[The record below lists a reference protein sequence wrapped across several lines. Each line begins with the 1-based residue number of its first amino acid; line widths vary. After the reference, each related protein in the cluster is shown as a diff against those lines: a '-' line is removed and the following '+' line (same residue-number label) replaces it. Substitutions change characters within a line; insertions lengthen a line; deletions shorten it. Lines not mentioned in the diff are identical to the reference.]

1 MKIFN
6 RFSPKHKG
14 LSVTLLA
21 SLIAGGLGTGCA
33 GAPDPRMI
41 PQPPAASESW
51 SVLEDLRSDA
61 DLGPNSVVKHSDGED
76 IASWWRQLGDP
87 VLDRLVDAALDDNLT
102 LQTAAARVSE
112 ARARRGL
119 LKADLGPTISAG
131 FNAGAREPLGDGFSS
146 DQFSASF
153 ETAWE
158 ADLFGAK
165 RLSLAAGEADLA
177 AGIEDLHA
185 VRVSLVAEVVVAY
198 TELRVAEVRLSV
210 VDESLGS
217 REETYSLTNFREQAG
232 LTTQLEVNQALSNLE
247 QTRAGRAPL
256 EQSRIYAELR
266 LALLTGR
273 TLDDL
278 APLLASDAPGDLPEP
293 PDTVTVGL
301 PAEALSRR
309 PDVRAAAHRLD
320 AALAQLGV
328 AEAARYPTL
337 RLTGSLD
344 GQSSD
349 LGDLFDADSFVA
361 NLLAGLTA
369 PIFQSGRIQQNIGVE
384 QAQLEQS
391 SLAYRD
397 QVLQALSEV
406 ESALASWHL
415 IHRQLNAL
423 DEAVDAARKAA
434 ELAEQRYES
443 GLVDLLVVLDS
454 QRTLLSLKEQLVS
467 AQGERVITFSNL
479 YRALGGWDAD
489 APGVDPAVAS
499 ATTGASDV

>member
-6 RFSPKHKG
+6 RFSPNPRG
-14 LSVTLLA
+14 RLPALLA
-21 SLIAGGLGTGCA
+21 CLITGVLGTGCGVQEPLLVPEQPDVPA
-33 GAPDPRMI
+33 GWKTLDDL
-41 PQPPAASESW
+41 ESNGTAE
-51 SVLEDLRSDA
+51 SSD
-61 DLGPNSVVKHSDGED
+61 ED
-76 IASWWRQLGDP
+76 IASWWQRLGDP
-87 VLDRLVDAALDDNLT
+87 TLDRLVEAALTDSLT

-119 LKADLGPTISAG
+119 LKADLGPTISADIS
-131 FNAGAREPLGDGFSS
+131 AGTREPLGDGFTT

-153 ETAWE
+153 DTAWE

-177 AGIEDLHA
+177 AGIEDLYA
-185 VRVSLVAEVVVAY
+185 AQVSLVAEVVVAY
-198 TELRVAEVRLSV
+198 TDLRVAEARLAV
-210 VDESLGS
+210 VDESLES
-217 REETYSLTNFREQAG
+217 REETYSLTDFREQAG

-247 QTRAGRAPL
+247 QTRAGRSSL
-256 EQSRIYAELR
+256 ELSRINAELR
-266 LALLTGR
+266 LDLLTGR
-273 TLDDL
+273 PPGGLES
-278 APLLASDAPGDLPEP
+278 LLSVSGDLPEP
-293 PDTVTVGL
+293 PDSITVGL
-301 PAEALSRR
+301 PAEALGRR
-309 PDVRAAAHRLD
+309 PDVRAAARRLD

-349 LGDLFDADSFVA
+349 LEDLFDADSFVA

-369 PIFQSGRIQQNIGVE
+369 PIFQSGRIQQNILVE
-384 QAQLEQS
+384 QARVEQS
-391 SLAYRD
+391 SLAYGD

-415 IHRQLNAL
+415 NRQQLQAL
-423 DEAVDAARKAA
+423 DEAVGAAREAA

-454 QRTLLSLKEQLVS
+454 QRTLLTLEEQHVS
-467 AQGERVITFSNL
+467 ARGERVIAFSNL
-479 YRALGGWDAD
+479 YRALGGGWDAD
-489 APGVDPAVAS
+489 TNQDVGAGLALARS
-499 ATTGASDV
+499 NSSGTTE